1 MRNETWRASE
11 RAEGAG
17 GRPRRGGSGARPVFQ
32 TVKTHTLTPF
42 PPPPPPPSPP
52 LSRSN
57 DKRATIKA
65 DHPTWGIGEIG
76 KELGAL
82 WKKTADADKVK
93 YTKMAEKDKER
104 YAKALEAYKGSA

>member
-1 MRNETWRASE
+1 MES
-11 RAEGAG
+11 EGAG
-17 GRPRRGGSGARPVFQ
+17 GRSGGSAAAWGGSGARPVFQ
-32 TVKTHTLTPF
+32 TVKTQAHPVSSS
-42 PPPPPPPSPP
+42 PPPPLP

-57 DKRATIKA
+57 DKRAAIKA